1 MTYESIYLED
11 ETNQK
16 TAFRDYYKLQ
26 GLTDDQISRKI
37 ERYEDAD
44 MLEDEATD
52 AVEYLKKYQSER
64 LEEAKAQQEIL
75 KVAEQLER
83 YRARNFN
90 YRNFTATNVELP
102 SGYYLNIY
110 DLDDNTKG
118 LNSDVQGRGWYI
130 KVTPDINPKNH
141 YFLMGSNG
149 LKCKSTIEADV
160 NFKCEP
166 WNESTKAGS
175 QPW

>member
-1 MTYESIYLED
+1 MQDSKGFTLIELMIVVVILAIIAAIAIPNYQ
-11 ETNQK
+11 ETV
-16 TAFRDYYKLQ
+16 
-26 GLTDDQISRKI
+26 RKN
-37 ERYEDAD
+37 
-44 MLEDEATD
+44 
-52 AVEYLKKYQSER
+52 K
-64 LEEAKAQQEIL
+64 EAKAQQEIL

-90 YRNFTATNVELP
+90 YRNFTATNVQLP
-102 SGYYLNIY
+102 AGYSLNIY
-110 DLDDNTKG
+110 DLDSTTKELTDG
-118 LNSDVQGRGWYI
+118 VQGRGWYI

-166 WNESTKAGS
+166 WN
-175 QPW
+175 

>member
-1 MTYESIYLED
+1 MRYGRGFTLIELMIVVVILAIIAAIAIPNYQ
-11 ETNQK
+11 ETV
-16 TAFRDYYKLQ
+16 
-26 GLTDDQISRKI
+26 RKNK
-37 ERYEDAD
+37 E
-44 MLEDEATD
+44 
-52 AVEYLKKYQSER
+52 V
-64 LEEAKAQQEIL
+64 KAQQEIL